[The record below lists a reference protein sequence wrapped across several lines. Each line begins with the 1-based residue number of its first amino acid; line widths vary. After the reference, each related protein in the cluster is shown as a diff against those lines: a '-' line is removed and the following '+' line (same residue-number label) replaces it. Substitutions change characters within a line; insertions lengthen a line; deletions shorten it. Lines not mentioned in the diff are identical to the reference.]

1 MNIFRKLLF
10 TSTVSSIL
18 VASAVTQADTSAD
31 IVQSALNSSDRPS
44 ADAADD
50 ARRMP
55 LEVLAFAGIEEG
67 MTILEIEA
75 GAGYYTEIMSRAVGS
90 NGSII
95 MQNPPAFDGFSG
107 EAVQTRLANNRLSNV
122 TFTRVNFDELEAASG
137 SVDMVTWILGPHE
150 LWFEPGGQNL
160 GEMEDVDY
168 LLKKVY
174 RSLNV
179 PISRMESDTGFNM
192 GRSAEITRDEVKNG
206 SPIERTLSSN
216 NFRVFEEEYGATID
230 ILISDERVTDLFD
243 VKVRYQAGHE
253 VVEFPPIVK
262 SAILLKVASLYDT
275 REDANS
281 RFLKQSNHLLN
292 HYKNTHI

>member
-150 LWFEPGGQNL
+150 LWFEPGGENL
-160 GEMEDVDY
+160 GDPED
-168 LLKKVY
+168 
-174 RSLNV
+174 
-179 PISRMESDTGFNM
+179 TF
-192 GRSAEITRDEVKNG
+192 AEIARVLKPGGVFLAIDHDAKSDAGTEVGG
-206 SPIERTLSSN
+206 SLHRIYEGVVSDLAEGAGLSLVRSSN
-216 NFRVFEEEYGATID
+216 LHSNENDPLDIGVFDPAIQGK
-230 ILISDERVTDLFD
+230 TDKF
-243 VKVRYQAGHE
+243 A
-253 VVEFPPIVK
+253 
-262 SAILLKVASLYDT
+262 LLYRK
-275 REDANS
+275 
-281 RFLKQSNHLLN
+281 
-292 HYKNTHI
+292 